1 MARHKR
7 KHSNEFKVM
16 IVELLQSG
24 QSVQQVS
31 LEYDLDG
38 SMIRKWRKFYESTS
52 GNFSTVRNPLSPEE
66 LEVKSLKKELRELK
80 LERDILKKAVSIFS
94 KSDH

>member
-1 MARHKR
+1 MVKR
-7 KHSNEFKVM
+7 KHSNDFKLM

-31 LEYDLDG
+31 SEYDLDG
-38 SMIRKWRKFYESTS
+38 SMIRKWRKSYESTS
-52 GNFSTVRNPLSPEE
+52 GNFTVKQELSTEQLRVKE
-66 LEVKSLKKELRELK
+66 LEKELRELK

-94 KSDH
+94 KSDR